1 MPSLRVRGVAEYPAT
16 AGSITYG
23 AAMRHATPCPRGMA
37 ALAVAALVLA
47 GCGDGGG
54 GAAPRTSTTGG
65 TSSPT
70 SAPVTTVPAVIPYD
84 RPGEP
89 RTVGTGFLT
98 GVSLEGSAVYAEEL
112 RPEFPELGC
121 EGQRQPVLVRVALDT
136 GGADLLATKALPIR
150 GEVLHGPDARVA
162 VVDACE
168 GFLSRLV
175 VGTETPDGHLRDL
188 RQVPELSGDAV
199 RVNPLSLSWSH
210 DGRFLVGAANPP
222 TGGPRVVRIDPASG
236 AVAPVF
242 SVPGLG
248 PLLRV
253 AELEGGA
260 YAVAGGGRVE
270 LRTADGRRTSLA
282 GGNDLSVAP
291 DSRSVLV
298 FGRALSHLAL
308 DGQGPTTLVSAEA
321 GREITSAEM
330 SPDGRAAVFVSSAHG
345 GEDNRVRVVHLAGRR
360 VTDVS
365 GPGRW
370 GRVRFS
376 GDGRAVVLNRFFPG
390 PRSDTEL
397 VVVRFGV

>member
-1 MPSLRVRGVAEYPAT
+1 
-16 AGSITYG
+16 
-23 AAMRHATPCPRGMA
+23 MRHLPPRGA
-37 ALAVAALVLA
+37 GLAVLVASALVLSA
-47 GCGDGGG
+47 CGSGEDPGSPGTTRAPGDG
-54 GAAPRTSTTGG
+54 AT
-65 TSSPT
+65 TSSTAPT
-70 SAPVTTVPAVIPYD
+70 TTAPAVAYD

-89 RTVGTGFLT
+89 RPVGTGFLT
-98 GVSLEGSAVYAEEL
+98 GLSLDGSALYAEEL

-121 EGQRQPVLVRVALDT
+121 EGQPQPVLVRVALDT
-136 GGADLLATKALPIR
+136 GRTELLATKDLPIR
-150 GEVLHGPDARVA
+150 GEVVHGVDARVA

-175 VGTETPDGHLRDL
+175 VGTETPDGRLRDL

-199 RVNPLSLSWSH
+199 RVNPLSLSWSR

-236 AVAPVF
+236 AVSPVF

-248 PLLRV
+248 PLFRV
-253 AELEGGA
+253 AELEGGT

-270 LRTADGRRTSLA
+270 LRAADGRRTSVA
-282 GGNDLSVAP
+282 DGNDISVAP
-291 DSRSVLV
+291 DRRSVLV
-298 FGRALSHLAL
+298 FGRTLAYLAL

-330 SPDGRAAVFVSSAHG
+330 SPDGRAAVFLSSAQA
-345 GEDNRVRVVHLAGRR
+345 GEDNRVRIVTLAERR
-360 VTDVS
+360 VTQVL

-390 PRSDTEL
+390 PRFDTEL
-397 VVVRFGV
+397 VVVRFG